1 MSNFDNKSFT
11 GTLTARPGIYRMLDK
26 EGHVLYVG
34 KAGNLKKRVS
44 SYFAKTP
51 DSPKTRAMVAQI
63 NDIQVTVTRTEG
75 EALLLESNLIKELK
89 PRYNVVFRDDK
100 SYPYLH
106 LSSQSDFPR
115 LSFYRGNRNKKGRY
129 FGPYPSAGAAR
140 RTLNLAQKLFQVRQ
154 CDETF
159 FKNRSRP
166 CLQYQIKRC
175 TAPCVGYVD
184 KETYAEDV
192 EHTVMFLEGKNEEV
206 IQTLLKP
213 MQIASDQLE
222 FERAAHYRDQ
232 IANLRRIQESQHVTV
247 LKGEGDIIACALREG
262 QANVQVF
269 YIRGGQNLGNKSW
282 FPRHSHEEQPEAI
295 IHAFIT
301 QYYLSGRHNEPIPAE
316 IYVSHKPDDNALLE
330 RLLSERKKKPV
341 RIHHRVRGE
350 KAKWIEMARENAEV
364 ALQQRLSQKQKYRE
378 RFELI
383 RQILDMDEP
392 IERIECFDISH
403 TGGEGTVASCV
414 VFSGE
419 GAIKSDYRRFN
430 IDNITGGD
438 DYAAMRQVIQRRYMR
453 VKKEEGKLPDL
464 ILIDGGKG
472 QISSARESLAE
483 LQLQDIN
490 LLGVAKGVSRK
501 PGLETL
507 ILSDGKKERRLK
519 PSDPGLHL
527 IQEIRDEAHRFA
539 ITGHRQRRKK
549 RRMTSPLE
557 GIEGVGSK
565 RRQQLIK
572 YFGGIQGVE
581 RAGVE
586 ELAKV
591 AGINKN
597 LAQRIYDSLHK

>member
-1 MSNFDNKSFT
+1 MIDFDSKSFT
-11 GTLTARPGIYRMLDK
+11 RTLTSRPGIYRMLDK
-26 EGHVLYVG
+26 EGNVLYVG
-34 KAGNLKKRVS
+34 KAGNLKKRIS

-63 NDIQVTVTRTEG
+63 HDIQITVTRTEG

-89 PRYNVVFRDDK
+89 PRYNVFFRDDK
-100 SYPYLH
+100 SYPYLY
-106 LSSQSDFPR
+106 LSSQNDFPR
-115 LSFYRGNRNKKGRY
+115 LSFYRGKHNNRGKY

-140 RTLNLAQKLFQVRQ
+140 RTLNLVQKLFQIRQ
-154 CDETF
+154 CDDPF
-159 FKNRSRP
+159 FKNRTRP

-175 TAPCVGYVD
+175 SAPCVGHIDREKYM
-184 KETYAEDV
+184 EDIARS
-192 EHTVMFLEGKNEEV
+192 VMFLEGKNEKV

-213 MQIASDQLE
+213 MQEASKQLE

-232 IANLRRIQESQHVTV
+232 IASLRRIQESQHITV
-247 LKGEGDIIACALREG
+247 PKGEGDIIACAIREG
-262 QANVQVF
+262 QANVQAF
-269 YIRGGQNLGNKSW
+269 YIRGGRNLGNKSW
-282 FPRHSHEEQPEAI
+282 FPRHSREETAAAI

-301 QYYLSGRHNEPIPAE
+301 QHYLTGRNHDQIPPA
-316 IYVSHKPDDNALLE
+316 IYVSHKPEDTELLE
-330 RLLSERKKKPV
+330 KLLSQRKHKAV
-341 RIHHRVRGE
+341 RIHHRLRGE
-350 KAKWIEMARENAEV
+350 KAKWIAMALENAEI
-364 ALQQRLSQKQKYRE
+364 ALQQRLSRTQKYGE
-378 RFELI
+378 RLEVI
-383 RQILDMDEP
+383 RRLLDLDEP

-403 TGGEGTVASCV
+403 TGGEGTVASCI
-414 VFSGE
+414 VFGGE
-419 GAIKSDYRRFN
+419 GAVKSDYRRFN
-430 IDNITGGD
+430 VDDITGGD
-438 DYAAMRQVIQRRYMR
+438 DYAAMRQVIQRRYTR

-472 QISSARESLAE
+472 QVSSARDSLAE
-483 LQLQDIN
+483 LQLQDIA
-490 LLGVAKGVSRK
+490 LLGIAKGVSRK

-507 ILSDGKKERRLK
+507 ILSDSKREIRLK

-539 ITGHRQRRKK
+539 VTGHRQRRKK
-549 RRMTSPLE
+549 QRMTSPLE

-591 AGINKN
+591 TGINKN
-597 LAQRIYDSLHK
+597 LAQRIYDSFHK

>member
-247 LKGEGDIIACALREG
+247 PKGEGDIIACALREG